1 MKRNYGTLQ
10 YDDNAEVGEIKMKVE
25 LPATVVSMDILS
37 DWIQTLHDEYWRISE
52 EVFPKG
58 DQKASEAFN
67 KLNLKVWTDLS

>member
-1 MKRNYGTLQ
+1 
-10 YDDNAEVGEIKMKVE
+10 
-25 LPATVVSMDILS
+25 MDILS